1 MPPADIMFSRTE
13 YAVDEER
20 GPLRIS
26 LSAELK
32 ELAPTENVVVTIA
45 LTSSK
50 DDTSSATPYRM
61 GGSGEPLYTMSIVNA
76 SA

>member
-1 MPPADIMFSRTE
+1 MFSRTE

-20 GPLRIS
+20 GPLRIR

-32 ELAPTENVVVTIA
+32 ELAPKENIVVTIA
-45 LTSSK
+45 LTTRQ

-61 GGSGEPLYTMSIVNA
+61 GGSGEPCTITAIVHDVA
-76 SA
+76 T